1 MSSLGW
7 EEALVDE
14 HYSISQ
20 QLVLSEEEMR
30 LLRADVKQKQDEIF
44 QLHLE
49 LEEAYIELDSL
60 GELIESTLL
69 FII

>member
-1 MSSLGW
+1 VFTVRILSGW
-7 EEALVDE
+7 EDAFIDE

-30 LLRADVKQKQDEIF
+30 LLRADVKQKQDEIL

-60 GELIESTLL
+60 GKEETIV
-69 FII
+69 